1 MIITIDTGG
10 TKTLIAGFSER
21 GKILA
26 KTKFPTPKQPKK
38 YINAISENLK
48 DLFEEYFNQG
58 QGEAISVAMPAVIE
72 EGIVIWAQNLRWRNF
87 DVKSELQT
95 VFGKK
100 IPIFVENDANLAGL
114 SEARLLEKPENTV
127 LYLTVSTGIGAGII
141 SENNINRGLRK
152 SEAGRIIVEYDGSMR
167 EWENFASGKAIFETY
182 GTYVRDITRPKI
194 WLNISDRIS
203 RGLLVL
209 IPIVQPEIII
219 IGGSVGSQFEKYG
232 RMLTNIVKDRLPTN
246 IPCPRIVKAQNP
258 EEAVI
263 YGCYEYAKDQLDK

>member
-21 GKILA
+21 GKVLA

-38 YINAISENLK
+38 YISAISETLK
-48 DLFEEYFNQG
+48 DLFEEYFEQG
-58 QGEAISVAMPAVIE
+58 QVQAISVAMPA
-72 EGIVIWAQNLRWRNF
+72 IVEDGVVVWAQNLRWRNF
-87 DVKSELQT
+87 DVKSELQII
-95 VFGKK
+95 FSKK

-114 SEARLLEKPENTV
+114 SEARFLDKPENTV

-141 SENNINRGLRK
+141 SESNINRGLRK

-167 EWENFASGKAIFETY
+167 EWESFASGKAIFETY
-182 GTYVRDITRPKI
+182 GIYTRDITKPKM

-209 IPIVQPEIII
+209 IPIVQPEIVI
-219 IGGSVGSQFEKYG
+219 IGGSVGSQFDKYG
-232 RMLTNIVKDRLPTN
+232 RMLTNIVKERLPTN